1 MALMAI
7 PLALT
12 CSAQSTH
19 MMMPEGSKDIYL
31 SLALV
36 NAPDF
41 EGSARRHTFVAPLLS
56 AEFSNGVF
64 VDMNTVGIHLSDNPQ
79 FGYGLQLA
87 PTMSRVRVQ
96 GAHGWESKSKFT
108 PEVGAFLNYK
118 LMQGVQLRSRLLYG
132 GSADHRGLRLH
143 GGASFAMPVAEHHA
157 LGMDIGATLA
167 NRSALQ
173 ADFAV
178 LEGHADAAL
187 PLHGAKGGM
196 RDSHV
201 TAFWVW
207 QLSTKY
213 TLRTMLRW
221 NRLHGSAA
229 ASPRTERAGGTTA
242 LTALT
247 YQF

>member
-1 MALMAI
+1 
-7 PLALT
+7 
-12 CSAQSTH
+12 
-19 MMMPEGSKDIYL
+19 
-31 SLALV
+31 
-36 NAPDF
+36 
-41 EGSARRHTFVAPLLS
+41 
-56 AEFSNGVF
+56 
-64 VDMNTVGIHLSDNPQ
+64 
-79 FGYGLQLA
+79 
-87 PTMSRVRVQ
+87 
-96 GAHGWESKSKFT
+96 
-108 PEVGAFLNYK
+108 
-118 LMQGVQLRSRLLYG
+118 
-132 GSADHRGLRLH
+132 
-143 GGASFAMPVAEHHA
+143 MPVAEHHA
-157 LGMDIGATLA
+157 LGMDLGATLA

-187 PLHGAKGGM
+187 PLHDAQGGM
-196 RDSHV
+196 GDSHV

>member
-1 MALMAI
+1 MALMGVT
-7 PLALT
+7 LASA
-12 CSAQSTH
+12 CNAQSTY
-19 MMMPEGSKDIYL
+19 MLMPEGSRDIHL

-36 NAPDF
+36 TAPDF
-41 EGSARRHTFVAPLLS
+41 EGSVRRRTFVAPLLS
-56 AEFSNGVF
+56 AEFANGVF
-64 VDMNTVGIHLSDNPQ
+64 INMNTVGIHLSDNPQ
-79 FGYGLQLA
+79 FDYGVQLA
-87 PTMSRVRVQ
+87 PTRSRVRVH
-96 GAHGWESKSKFT
+96 GANGWESKSKFT
-108 PEVGAFLNYK
+108 PELGAFLHYK
-118 LMQGVQLRSRLLYG
+118 LMQGVQLHARLTYG
-132 GSADHRGLRLH
+132 GSTDHRGLRLY

-157 LGMDIGATLA
+157 LGMDLGATLA

-187 PLHGAKGGM
+187 PLHDAQGGM
-196 RDSHV
+196 GDSHV